1 MTIKSI
7 FRFVALCAPLA
18 LVSHASLAEAPP
30 PPQIAASSWLLMDLT
45 ANQPIASHDAGA
57 RVEPA
62 SLTKLMTAYLV
73 FDALEKKS
81 ITLDQQAPVSEKA
94 WKTGGSRM
102 FIEPRKPVTVA
113 QLLRGMIVQSGNDAT
128 VALAELVAGS
138 EDVFVQM
145 MNREA
150 QKLGLKNTHFANASG
165 WPDPKHYSTASDLAT
180 LAAAVIRDF
189 PEFYKLYSIKEF
201 RYNNITQQNRNRLLW
216 LDPNVDGMK
225 TGHTEEAGYCL
236 IASAKRGGRRLLSV
250 VLGAHSDAQRAQE
263 SQKLLNY
270 GFQFY
275 DSVRIYAKGQTISTL
290 RVWKGASNE
299 LKAGLP
305 ADLYVVLP
313 RGEAEKLS
321 AEFVSKQP
329 LIAPISEGQPV
340 GTVKL
345 TLDGKPFGE
354 HTAVALE
361 SVEVAGV
368 FGRLWDTIRLWW
380 KK

>member
-1 MTIKSI
+1 MTIKSV